1 MCRKMDEYK
10 PPKRPLI
17 TLWVVAMVLL
27 LVMNLVMIPFAE
39 KQRIQ
44 EVDYGTF
51 MEETDKGN
59 IDQVQI
65 LTNKIEYTLKSDAK
79 SNTQVIYETGLMNDD
94 GLVERLYR
102 SGAKFS
108 SEIVEQT
115 SPLLTFLLYWV
126 LPFVLI
132 AVLSR
137 IMQKRMLKSMG
148 GDNSMFFG
156 GNGLGMGG
164 MGKSNARVYV
174 KSSDGIK
181 FSDVAGEEEAKDNLK
196 EIVTYL
202 KDPSKYKEI
211 GAQMPKGVLLVGP
224 PGTGKTMLAKAVA
237 GEADVPFFFHE
248 RFGVC

>member
-1 MCRKMDEYK
+1 MDEYK

-94 GLVERLYR
+94 GLVERLYK

-108 SEIVEQT
+108 CPSCSLSFSAESCRSVCSRTWAGITPCSLAETASAWAAWARAMPVST
-115 SPLLTFLLYWV
+115 SNPAMASSFPMSPARRRPRT
-126 LPFVLI
+126 I
-132 AVLSR
+132 SR
-137 IMQKRMLKSMG
+137 R
-148 GDNSMFFG
+148 
-156 GNGLGMGG
+156 
-164 MGKSNARVYV
+164 
-174 KSSDGIK
+174 SSPI
-181 FSDVAGEEEAKDNLK
+181 
-196 EIVTYL
+196 
-202 KDPSKYKEI
+202 
-211 GAQMPKGVLLVGP
+211 
-224 PGTGKTMLAKAVA
+224 
-237 GEADVPFFFHE
+237 
-248 RFGVC
+248 